1 MAMRAFLTLMLMA
14 GLGGVSTALAADT
27 AVKHDPRAAFKETD
41 TNGDGVIDHE
51 EFQIRMVEIFYA
63 ADVDKDGYLDPKE
76 LKALAF
82 PEDFTEDDRDRNGRV
97 SMHEF
102 LRVRFAEFATTDTDG
117 DGFLSVDEVVT
128 AWEGKKRK

>member
-1 MAMRAFLTLMLMA
+1 MAMRAFLTLMLIA
-14 GLGGVSTALAADT
+14 ALGGVSTVLAADGT
-27 AVKHDPRAAFKETD
+27 IKHDPRAAFKEAD
-41 TNGDGVIDHE
+41 ANGDGFVDHE

-63 ADVDKDGYLDPKE
+63 ADVNKDGFLDAKE

-82 PEDFTEDDRDRNGRV
+82 SEDFTDDDKDRNGRV

-117 DGFLSVDEVVT
+117 DGLLSVDEVVT
-128 AWEGKKRK
+128 AWEGKKHK